1 MFNRAEVVDQNFSR
15 FVREGH
21 LPPVRST
28 TGLFESG
35 LKPAEFMDL
44 FESQMMSR
52 HLDLIARI
60 LKNKNLCYYTIGSSG
75 HEGNAAYGKVFRLGD
90 MAFLHYRS
98 GAFMIQRS
106 KQLEGSTPLFDMMLS
121 FFASTEEPIAGGRH
135 KVFGS
140 LPLLVPPQTS
150 TIASHLP
157 KAVGAALS
165 VQRAHA
171 LGIEAVMPPDA
182 VVSCSF
188 GDASANHS
196 TAVGAI
202 NMASWCSYQNL
213 PLPLIFVCE
222 DNGIGISVQTPG
234 NWIENSFGN
243 RPGIKYIHADGLNL
257 IDTYLKAQ
265 EASNYARTR
274 RRPVFFHVNTVRL
287 MGHAGSDMENTYR
300 SFSQIEAVEFNDPLL
315 HSARLAVEHGIA
327 TQNQIVDMYESVREQ
342 VRAVSESAMKRPQ
355 LSTAEDVRK
364 TVTACTNRRSAPPA
378 PSLEERQTA
387 IGKSDWEK
395 AKAPLH
401 MAKLINLGLHDIL
414 LRYKNTVIFGED
426 VAQKGGV
433 YNVTDGLFK
442 KFGPKRVFNSLL
454 DEQSIIG
461 TGIGMAHN
469 GFVPIPEIQFLAYV
483 HNAEDQLR
491 GEAATLA
498 FFSQGQYTNP
508 MVLRVAGLA
517 YQKGFGGHFHNDNS
531 LAVFRDIPGI
541 VIAVPSNGLDAV
553 KMMRRCVREAHENG
567 RVVVF
572 IEPIALYMTRDLNQE
587 GDKLWCFDYPADL
600 EEEIALGEFG
610 VYRSYDEASE
620 ASRPADLTIL
630 TYGNGTYYSRQATTD
645 LVEKYGQRVKVLDL
659 RWLSEVQ
666 TAKIADEIGA
676 SKNVLV
682 VEECRKTG
690 SFSEFLVSAMVEEF
704 SQKSRTLPK
713 MKVVAAD
720 DCFISLGKASAAG
733 LPKKEEILS
742 GALHLLGIESP
753 TPQAHTNGAN
763 KSQGANA

>member
-15 FVREGH
+15 FVNEGH
-21 LPPVRST
+21 LPPARSE

-106 KQLEGSTPLFDMMLS
+106 KQLDGSTPIFDMMLS

-171 LGIEAVMPPDA
+171 LGIDAVMPSDA

-257 IDTYLKAQ
+257 FDTYLKAK
-265 EASNYARTR
+265 EASDYARTR

-300 SFSQIEAVEFNDPLL
+300 SFSRIEAVEFNDPLL
-315 HSARLAVEHGIA
+315 HSARLAIEHGIA
-327 TQNQIVDMYESVREQ
+327 TQSQILDMYESVREQ

-355 LSTAEDVRK
+355 LSRAEDVR
-364 TVTACTNRRSAPPA
+364 TTLTACANPRTSPP
-378 PSLEERQTA
+378 PPPLEERKVA
-387 IGKSDWEK
+387 IGASDWEK

-414 LRYKNTVIFGED
+414 LRFKNTVIFGED

-483 HNAEDQLR
+483 HNAEDQIR

-553 KMMRRCVREAHENG
+553 KMMRRCVREAHERG

-587 GDKLWCFDYPADL
+587 GDKLWCFEYPTDL
-600 EEEIALGEFG
+600 DDDIALGEFG
-610 VYRSYDEASE
+610 IYRSYDEGSE
-620 ASRPADLTIL
+620 ASHPADLTIL
-630 TYGNGTYYSRQATTD
+630 TYGNGTYYSRQATTE
-645 LVEKYGQRVKVLDL
+645 LVAKHGQRVKVLDL
-659 RWLSEVQ
+659 RWLSEVK
-666 TAKIADEIGA
+666 TAKIANEIGK
-676 SKNVLV
+676 SKHVLV

-704 SQKSRTLPK
+704 EKKGQALPK

-720 DCFISLGKASAAG
+720 DCFIPLGKAAAAG
-733 LPKKEEILS
+733 LPKKEEILA
-742 GALHLLGIESP
+742 GALDLLGLASP
-753 TPQAHTNGAN
+753 AKTHANGQN
-763 KSQGANA
+763 KSTGANA

>member
-21 LPPVRST
+21 LPPARSA
-28 TGLFESG
+28 TGLFDSG

-75 HEGNAAYGKVFRLGD
+75 HEGNAAYGKVFRLSD

-171 LGIEAVMPPDA
+171 LGIDAVMPPDA

-243 RPGIKYIHADGLNL
+243 RPGIKYIQADGLNL
-257 IDTYLKAQ
+257 FDAYQKAQ
-265 EASNYARTR
+265 EASDYARTR

-327 TQNQIVDMYESVREQ
+327 TQAQILDMYESVREQ
-342 VRAVSESAMKRPQ
+342 VRAVSESAMRRPQ
-355 LSTAEDVRK
+355 LSRAEDVRA
-364 TVTACTNRRSAPPA
+364 TVTACANPRTSPPP
-378 PSLEERQTA
+378 PSLDERKAA
-387 IGKSDWEK
+387 IGTSDWEK

-483 HNAEDQLR
+483 HNAEDQIR

-498 FFSQGQYTNP
+498 FFSQGQFTNP

-587 GDKLWCFDYPADL
+587 GDKLWCFDYPTDL
-600 EEEIALGEFG
+600 NEEIALGEFG
-610 VYRSYDEASE
+610 IYRSYDESLE
-620 ASRPADLTIL
+620 KSRPADLTIL
-630 TYGNGTYYSRQATTD
+630 TYGNGTYYSRQATTE
-645 LVEKYGQRVKVLDL
+645 LVNKYGQNVKVLDL

-666 TAKIADEIGA
+666 SAKIAEEIGQ
-676 SKNVLV
+676 SKHILV

-704 SQKSRTLPK
+704 GRKSQPLPK
-713 MKVVAAD
+713 IKVVAAD
-720 DCFISLGKASAAG
+720 DCFIPLGKASAAG
-733 LPKKEEILS
+733 LPKKEEILA
-742 GALHLLGIESP
+742 GALELLGLELASK
-753 TPQAHTNGAN
+753 TQATSSS
-763 KSQGANA
+763 KPQGANA

>member
-21 LPPVRST
+21 LPPARST

-257 IDTYLKAQ
+257 FDTYLKAQ

-364 TVTACTNRRSAPPA
+364 TVTACTNRRNAPPA
-378 PSLEERQTA
+378 PSLEERQSA

-620 ASRPADLTIL
+620 TSRPADLTIL
-630 TYGNGTYYSRQATTD
+630 TYGNGTYYSRQAATD

-704 SQKSRTLPK
+704 SQKGRALPK

-720 DCFISLGKASAAG
+720 DCFIPLGKASAAG

-753 TPQAHTNGAN
+753 TPQAHANGAN
-763 KSQGANA
+763 KTQGANA

>member
-15 FVREGH
+15 FVRDGN
-21 LPPVRST
+21 LPPARSST
-28 TGLFESG
+28 SLIESG
-35 LKPAEFMDL
+35 LSQAEFMDL
-44 FESQMMSR
+44 FESQIMSR
-52 HLDLIARI
+52 HLDLIARV
-60 LKNKNLCYYTIGSSG
+60 LKNKNLCFYTIGSSG
-75 HEGNAAYGKVFRLGD
+75 HEGNAAYGKVFRLDD

-106 KQLEGSTPLFDMMLS
+106 KQLPGSTPLYDMMLS

-140 LPLLVPPQTS
+140 RPLLIPPQTS

-165 VQRAHA
+165 VHRAHA
-171 LGIEAVMPPDA
+171 IGIEAVMPSDA

-202 NMASWCSYQNL
+202 NMASWLSYQNL

-222 DNGIGISVQTPG
+222 DNGIGISVQTPQS
-234 NWIENSFGN
+234 WIENAFGN
-243 RPGIKYIHADGLNL
+243 RPAIKYIRADGLNL
-257 IDTYLKAQ
+257 FDTHKMAKQ
-265 EASNYARTR
+265 ASDYARSR
-274 RRPVFFHVNTVRL
+274 KRPVFFHVSTVRL

-315 HSARLAVEHGIA
+315 HSARLAVENGIA
-327 TQNQIVDMYESVREQ
+327 TQDQILSIYETIREQ

-355 LSTAEDVRK
+355 LSRAKDVRA
-364 TVTACTNRRSAPPA
+364 TITACTDRRTSPPA
-378 PSLEERQTA
+378 PTLEDRQA
-387 IGKSDWEK
+387 VIGANEWEK

-414 LRYKNTVIFGED
+414 LRYKNTVVFGED

-442 KFGPKRVFNSLL
+442 RFGPKRVFNSLL

-483 HNAEDQLR
+483 HNAEDQIR

-498 FFSQGQYTNP
+498 FFSQGQFTNP
-508 MVLRVAGLA
+508 MVLRIAGLA

-531 LAVFRDIPGI
+531 LAVFRDIPGLI
-541 VIAVPSNGLDAV
+541 IAVPSNGLDAV

-567 RVVVF
+567 RVAVF
-572 IEPIALYMTRDLNQE
+572 IEPIALYMTRDLNKE
-587 GDKLWCFDYPADL
+587 GDKQWCFEYPSNLDD
-600 EEEIALGEFG
+600 EIALGEFG
-610 VYRSYDEASE
+610 VYRSYEASTE
-620 ASRPADLTIL
+620 TEKPADLTIL
-630 TYGNGTYYSRQATTD
+630 TYGNGTYYSRQATTE
-645 LVEKYGQRVKVLDL
+645 LAEMYKQRVKVLDL
-659 RWLSEVQ
+659 RWLSEVE
-666 TAKIADEIGA
+666 TEKIAEAIGA
-676 SKNVLV
+676 SKKVLV
-682 VEECRKTG
+682 VEECRKVG
-690 SFSEFLVSAMVEEF
+690 SFSEFLVAAMVEEF
-704 SQKSRTLPK
+704 SRSCRPLPQ

-720 DCFISLGKASAAG
+720 DCFIPLGQAAAAG
-733 LPKKEEILS
+733 LPKKEEVLVSALELLGLS
-742 GALHLLGIESP
+742 GTKANPKTSQSKSP
-753 TPQAHTNGAN
+753 GAN
-763 KSQGANA
+763 V